1 MKLGSAW
8 CSIRGI
14 LRDTFSFAQI
24 KDIVGAAGLPVYE
37 ISHLQQKSSGG
48 ASKGQLMDGIDG
60 LVKKLDDDSRAR
72 YVSALIKE
80 IVVRNQGLSSQLED
94 LLARVGWGIAG
105 SEPYPLSLHID
116 LSTANLPQDIQDG
129 VAKCMRRYRDGDA
142 SGAIS
147 AICGIIDTLTQ
158 SIYSAKNIGNAF
170 KDSYQQRVSKAFSAL
185 EEEYI
190 ASLNSLDANTAKLIW
205 KNHRNSVNQAA
216 YILGAFR
223 RDFSDVHGEQD
234 APPALVQR
242 SLDCAVFI
250 VRSMIVF
257 IEKD

>member
-1 MKLGSAW
+1 MELGSAW
-8 CSIRGI
+8 SSIRGI
-14 LRDTFSFAQI
+14 LRDTFSFTQI

-37 ISHLQQKSSGG
+37 LSHLQQKSSGG

-60 LVKKLDDDSRAR
+60 LVQKMDDDARAR
-72 YVSALIKE
+72 FVSALIQE
-80 IVVRNQGLSSQLED
+80 AVARNQGLCSQLED

-129 VAKCMRRYRDGDA
+129 IVKCMRRYRDGDP

-158 SIYSAKNIGNAF
+158 SIYSAKNLGNAF
-170 KDSYQQRVSKAFSAL
+170 NDSYQQRVLKSFSAL
-185 EEEYI
+185 EEEYQG
-190 ASLNSLDANTAKLIW
+190 SLISLDANTAKLIW
-205 KNHRNSVNQAA
+205 QNHRGSVNQAA

-223 RDFSDVHGEQD
+223 RDFSDVHGEQN
-234 APPALVQR
+234 APSTLVQR

-257 IEKD
+257 I

>member
-8 CSIRGI
+8 GSIRGI

-24 KDIVGAAGLPVYE
+24 KDIIGAAGLAVYE
-37 ISHLQQKSSGG
+37 LSHLQQKSSGG

-60 LVKKLDDDSRAR
+60 LVKNLDDDSRAR
-72 YVSALIKE
+72 FVSALIQE
-80 IVVRNQGLSSQLED
+80 IVTRNTDLFTQLED
-94 LLARVGWGIAG
+94 LLTRVGWGISG

-116 LSTANLPQDIQDG
+116 LSTANLPQNIQEG
-129 VAKCMRRYRDGDA
+129 IAKCMRRYRDGDA

-147 AICGIIDTLTQ
+147 AVCGIIDTLTQ
-158 SIYSAKNIGNAF
+158 TIYSDKNLGNAF
-170 KDSYQQRVSKAFSAL
+170 NDSYQQRVSKSFCAL
-185 EEEYI
+185 EEKYRDSFI
-190 ASLNSLDANTAKLIW
+190 GLDENTINLIW
-205 KNHRNSVNQAA
+205 QNHRGSVNHAA

-223 RDFSDVHGEQD
+223 RDFSDIHGEQN

-250 VRSMIVF
+250 VRSMVVLL
-257 IEKD
+257 